1 MVLPSD
7 ISPLA
12 LLSAERYGGPT
23 RADFT
28 NPTVGLAVARLVPNN
43 PKRLAWA
50 VFNRSV
56 SNIFIWFDN
65 SLTISNGILVA
76 PNGYLQFYWEE
87 DGELPGYEAF
97 AISGTAGQLV
107 SLVEIMRV

>member
-12 LLSAERYGGPT
+12 LLSAERYGGPM
-23 RADFT
+23 RAVFT
-28 NPTVGLAVARLVPNN
+28 SPVVAVTIGRLVPNN
-43 PKRLAWA
+43 PKRVAWS
-50 VFNRSV
+50 VINRSGA
-56 SNIFIWFDN
+56 NISIWFDM
-65 SLTISNGILVA
+65 TIAVAGGIPVA
-76 PNGYLQFYWEE
+76 PDGYLQFYWEE

-97 AISGTAGQLV
+97 AIGTVGGQTV